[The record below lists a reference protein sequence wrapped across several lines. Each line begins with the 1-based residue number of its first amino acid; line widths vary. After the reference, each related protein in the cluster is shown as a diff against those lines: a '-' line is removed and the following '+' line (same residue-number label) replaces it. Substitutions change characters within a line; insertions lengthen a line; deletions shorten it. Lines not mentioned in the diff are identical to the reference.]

1 MKKRN
6 RVGLKAFI
14 WIFMIAA
21 LVSCRREDP
30 HGLRRLEG
38 KWSANMQGT
47 EWIET
52 WNTLSLQPYTIS
64 GSGKELQYG
73 GEKPVEEMTIAE
85 KDGQLV
91 YTVKAAGQNNEAPV
105 DFRLTS
111 SDDKTLRFENP
122 DHDFPQ
128 YIEYQFIDDA
138 HIIAKI
144 GKLGSDSEE
153 YIFDFSK
160 EN

>member
-1 MKKRN
+1 MKQ
-6 RVGLKAFI
+6 AFVCLV
-14 WIFMIAA
+14 MIASLA
-21 LVSCRREDP
+21 SCKQDDP

-38 KWSANMQGT
+38 KWKANVQGT

-52 WNTLSLQPYTIS
+52 WSALSIEPYTIS
-64 GSGKELQYG
+64 GSGKEMQYG

-91 YTVKAAGQNNEAPV
+91 YTVKSAGQNNEAPV

-111 SDDKTLRFENP
+111 SDKQTLRFENP

-138 HIIAKI
+138 HIMAKI
-144 GKLGSDSEE
+144 GKLGESGEE
-153 YIFDFSK
+153 YIFDFSREK
-160 EN
+160 